1 MHSRRELVPLVLP
14 AKGPEDRKSPAG
26 VEVSAVTGKA
36 AHEPGTC
43 YRALQV
49 LVASLPVGKEARRV
63 TRPPP
68 SATRA
73 GATAA
78 ARWGGALGGVAGGIA
93 TGAVWR

>member
-14 AKGPEDRKSPAG
+14 AKGRKSPAG
-26 VEVSAVTGKA
+26 LREVSAVTGKA